1 MFKADSVERR
11 YRLGINIL
19 KVFIALAIP
28 SLIVSLFYEDIGEL
42 EKRISSMSHYT
53 APKELKE
60 WCTKQTNELAVR
72 FATNKR
78 LNYPP
83 QLMKLVFELY
93 GGDKAYNLYLLY
105 LQNEGKKAEAY
116 LNSLKSEMYISC
128 VNRFKG

>member
-11 YRLGINIL
+11 YKLGINIL

-28 SLIVSLFYEDIGEL
+28 SLIVSVFYEDIAKL
-42 EKRISSMSHYT
+42 DKKISSMTHYT
-53 APKELKE
+53 APKELKR
-60 WCTKQTNELAVR
+60 WCTRQTNELAVR

-83 QLMKLVFELY
+83 HLMRLVFDLY

-105 LQNEGKKAEAY
+105 LQNDGRKAESY
-116 LNSLKSEMYISC
+116 LSSLKNEMYISC
-128 VNRFKG
+128 VNRFNQ